1 MWKIIKIIHIFIGEI
16 LYILNIIHIFVLS
29 KEMKDMAQERKY
41 RIGCSGSGWG
51 IWDADGHKVM
61 SCYSHFDAVEKLYQ
75 LMGWRFDPAKY
86 RRNY

>member
-1 MWKIIKIIHIFIGEI
+1 M
-16 LYILNIIHIFVLS
+16 
-29 KEMKDMAQERKY
+29 QTQTRKY

-51 IWDADGHKVM
+51 IWSTEDGHKVM